1 MHFSAS
7 QQLLTIIRSSFIYV
21 YTFFFK
27 ERAKF
32 QGLSVVCASGT
43 NHFFIFRGIIG
54 KGLILPMNHSFPFT
68 FLMFFYISLNLNEKR
83 NSMYPWSV
91 TKNIICRG
99 DFWRYSWIFFM
110 LIFKYYFLLPDQV
123 QIKEDLLNHP
133 NSYTFALSK
142 FLFHRPVLV
151 PTVMHRST
159 QKAQGILN
167 GIFTS
172 LIISA
177 AK

>member
-68 FLMFFYISLNLNEKR
+68 FLMFFYISLNLNKKR
-83 NSMYPWSV
+83 DSMYP
-91 TKNIICRG
+91 
-99 DFWRYSWIFFM
+99 
-110 LIFKYYFLLPDQV
+110 
-123 QIKEDLLNHP
+123 
-133 NSYTFALSK
+133 
-142 FLFHRPVLV
+142 
-151 PTVMHRST
+151 
-159 QKAQGILN
+159 
-167 GIFTS
+167 
-172 LIISA
+172 
-177 AK
+177 